1 MKKFKLSALPGS
13 PMPYDACSAS
23 ASCSEGA
30 LHICRWQMLQKK
42 CFTRS
47 VFTLI
52 ELLVVIAIIAILA
65 AMLLPA
71 LQQAR
76 EKGKLASCTN
86 NMGTLVKVFHEYAD
100 DNKDFFAPYWNGL
113 GGGSKKSTAGW
124 SIGLRRPAPAGYN
137 FGLYANYLGVNHN
150 GAIFGFRDAGKVKYR
165 CKYACPNLPSKKL
178 PTSDAG
184 YRAGIGMLL
193 NNGPL
198 WTGLR
203 RSKVLR
209 PSQWVP
215 YIEIEAEPSQ
225 PAVYNVEGFYGQAI
239 PKAVAYRH
247 GGGANPIATMVY
259 GDGRAGSRQKFKIPG
274 SWSMTYSYYSCFYR
288 PYPVWSEDKT
298 GAWFAKTL

>member
-1 MKKFKLSALPGS
+1 MKRL
-13 PMPYDACSAS
+13 
-23 ASCSEGA
+23 
-30 LHICRWQMLQKK
+30 
-42 CFTRS
+42 
-47 VFTLI
+47 FTLI

-76 EKGKLASCTN
+76 EKGKLSTCTN
-86 NMGTLVKVFHEYAD
+86 NMGTLAKVFHEYAD
-100 DNKDFFAPYWNGL
+100 DNKDYFAPYWNGL
-113 GGGSKKSTAGW
+113 VKSSVSTASWCG
-124 SIGLRRPAPAGYN
+124 GLRQPAPAGYH

-165 CKYACPNLPSKKL
+165 CKYACPNLPSMKL

-209 PSQWVP
+209 PPSGCLILKSKPNPASQPSTMWKAFTVRQSP
-215 YIEIEAEPSQ
+215 RPLLTATAAEPTPLPQWSTVTDVRDQ
-225 PAVYNVEGFYGQAI
+225 ETNSRSPA
-239 PKAVAYRH
+239 P
-247 GGGANPIATMVY
+247 GA
-259 GDGRAGSRQKFKIPG
+259 
-274 SWSMTYSYYSCFYR
+274 
-288 PYPVWSEDKT
+288 
-298 GAWFAKTL
+298 

>member
-1 MKKFKLSALPGS
+1 MKRL
-13 PMPYDACSAS
+13 
-23 ASCSEGA
+23 
-30 LHICRWQMLQKK
+30 
-42 CFTRS
+42 
-47 VFTLI
+47 FTLI

-76 EKGKLASCTN
+76 EKGKLSTCTN
-86 NMGTLVKVFHEYAD
+86 NMGTLAKVFHEYAD
-100 DNKDFFAPYWNGL
+100 DNKDYFAPYWNGL
-113 GGGSKKSTAGW
+113 VKSSVSTASWCG
-124 SIGLRRPAPAGYN
+124 GLRQPAPAGYH

-165 CKYACPNLPSKKL
+165 CKYACPNLPSMKL

-259 GDGRAGSRQKFKIPG
+259 GDGRAGSRNKFKIPG

-298 GAWFAKTL
+298 GEWFKKTL